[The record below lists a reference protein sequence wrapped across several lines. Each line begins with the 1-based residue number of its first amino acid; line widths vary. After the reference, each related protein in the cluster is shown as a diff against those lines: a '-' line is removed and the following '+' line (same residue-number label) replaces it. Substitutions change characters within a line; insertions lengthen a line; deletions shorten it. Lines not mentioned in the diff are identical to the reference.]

1 MRRTNVTTTTAPIS
15 ETQAFLEALDSRPPN
30 ALTACR
36 GWTVHDLTAHITAGA
51 DEIARIFEAY
61 RDGDP
66 SPATRT
72 FEEREPPYRAM
83 DDAALRK
90 HLFTASVRMT
100 TAMDAVLSREPD
112 ATIPFT
118 GRPFKGATF
127 AMHGRS
133 ELAIHRWDMVGDD
146 EVSWRLLSQPELTA
160 HAVHAMGAL
169 LFQRGCAAVPA
180 PLYLNARL
188 RVAGHDDVVIE
199 SAHGASSLRVA
210 AAEGDAALESDAAA
224 RLLFIWGRRPGDPS
238 RLRSSLDSAAHR
250 SLDGLLA
257 GF

>member
-1 MRRTNVTTTTAPIS
+1 MTTTTAPIS
-15 ETQAFLEALDSRPPN
+15 ETHAFLEALDSRPPN

-90 HLFTASVRMT
+90 HLYTASVRMT
-100 TAMDAVLSREPD
+100 SAMDAVLSREPD
-112 ATIPFT
+112 ATIPFS

-146 EVSWRLLSQPELTA
+146 EVSWRLLSQPELTT
-160 HAVHAMGAL
+160 HAVQTMGPL
-169 LFQRGCAAVPA
+169 LFQRGCAAAPP
-180 PLYLNARL
+180 PLYLSARL
-188 RVAGHDDVVIE
+188 RSAGHDDLVHDDVVVE
-199 SAHGASSLRVA
+199 SAHGAASLRA
-210 AAEGDAALESDAAA
+210 APAEGDAAVESDAAA

-238 RLRSSLDSAAHR
+238 RLRSSLDGAAHR
-250 SLDGLLA
+250 SLEALLA

>member
-1 MRRTNVTTTTAPIS
+1 MTTTTPPIT
-15 ETQAFLEALDSRPPN
+15 ETQAFLEALDSRPPT

-36 GWTVHDLTAHITAGA
+36 GWTVHDLTAHVTAGA

-66 SPATRT
+66 SPVTRT

-90 HLFTASVRMT
+90 RLFTASVRMT
-100 TAMDAVLSREPD
+100 RAMDEVLGREPD
-112 ATIPFT
+112 VTIPFT

-133 ELAIHRWDMVGDD
+133 ELALHRWDMVGDD

-160 HAVHAMGAL
+160 HAVQTMGSL
-169 LFQRGCAAVPA
+169 LFQRGCAAAPP
-180 PLYLNARL
+180 PLYLSARL
-188 RVAGHDDVVIE
+188 RAAGHDGLAHDDVVVE
-199 SAHGASSLRVA
+199 SAHGLASLRTA
-210 AAEGDAALESDAAA
+210 PADGDVALESDPAA

-238 RLRSSLDSAAHR
+238 RLRSSLDGAAHR
-250 SLDGLLA
+250 SLEGLLA

>member
-1 MRRTNVTTTTAPIS
+1 MTTTTAPIS

-66 SPATRT
+66 SPATRS
-72 FEEREPPYRAM
+72 FDEREPPYRAM

-90 HLFTASVRMT
+90 RLFTASVRMT
-100 TAMDAVLSREPD
+100 RAMDDVLTREPD
-112 ATIPFT
+112 VTIPFT
-118 GRPFKGATF
+118 GRPFKAATF

-146 EVSWRLLSQPELTA
+146 EVSWRLLGQPELTA
-160 HAVHAMGAL
+160 HAVHAMGAM
-169 LFQRGCAAVPA
+169 LFQRGCVAAP
-180 PLYLNARL
+180 PPFFLSARL
-188 RVAGHDDVVIE
+188 RAGGQDDVVVE
-199 SAHGASSLRVA
+199 SAHGVASVRVA
-210 AAEGDAALESDAAA
+210 PAEGDAAIESDPAA
-224 RLLFIWGRRPGDPS
+224 RLLFIWGRRPNDPS
-238 RLRSSLDSAAHR
+238 RLRSLLAAAAHQR
-250 SLDGLLA
+250 LEGMLA

>member
-1 MRRTNVTTTTAPIS
+1 MTTPTAPIS
-15 ETQAFLEALDSRPPN
+15 ETQAFLEALDSRPPT

-61 RDGDP
+61 GEGDP
-66 SPATRT
+66 SPVTRG

-83 DDAALRK
+83 DDPALRK
-90 HLFTASVRMT
+90 HLFAASARMSS
-100 TAMDAVLSREPD
+100 AMDAVLAREPD
-112 ATIPFT
+112 VTIPFT
-118 GRPFKGATF
+118 GMPFKAATF

-146 EVSWRLLSQPELTA
+146 DVSWRLLSQPELTS
-160 HAVHAMGAL
+160 HAVNVMGAM
-169 LFQRGCAAVPA
+169 LFQRGCAAAPP
-180 PLYLNARL
+180 PLYLSARL
-188 RVAGHDDVVIE
+188 RVPGQDDLVHDDVVVE
-199 SAHGASSLRVA
+199 SAHGAASLRA
-210 AAEGDAALESDAAA
+210 EPAEGDAALESDPAA

-238 RLRSSLDSAAHR
+238 RLRSSLDGAAQR
-250 SLDGLLA
+250 SLEGLLA